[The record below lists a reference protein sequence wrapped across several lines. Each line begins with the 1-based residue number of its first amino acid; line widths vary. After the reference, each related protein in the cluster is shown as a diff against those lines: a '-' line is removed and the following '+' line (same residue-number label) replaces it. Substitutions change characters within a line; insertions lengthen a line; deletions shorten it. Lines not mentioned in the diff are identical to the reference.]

1 LSLNAFDPNSHRSSG
16 LAPSGFDPLA
26 FLTGTG
32 LGRAVVHV
40 EANKTFFAQGDTA
53 DAIFY
58 LQIGDAKLTVTSE
71 MGKEATITLMHP
83 GDFIGE
89 ECLTAL
95 PGPRTATAFAVTPCT
110 LTRIDKFEMIRVLH
124 DEVTFSE
131 VFLGFLLSRI
141 VSSQA
146 HVVDLLFN
154 SSEKRLAGILLV
166 MAEHGE
172 EHEDGVLI
180 PKITQEA
187 LADMVGTTRSRI
199 SLFMNRFR
207 DLGYI
212 NYDGRIRVQKAL
224 IRFAHS

>member
-1 LSLNAFDPNSHRSSG
+1 
-16 LAPSGFDPLA
+16 
-26 FLTGTG
+26 
-32 LGRAVVHV
+32 
-40 EANKTFFAQGDTA
+40 
-53 DAIFY
+53 
-58 LQIGDAKLTVTSE
+58 
-71 MGKEATITLMHP
+71 
-83 GDFIGE
+83 
-89 ECLTAL
+89 
-95 PGPRTATAFAVTPCT
+95 
-110 LTRIDKFEMIRVLH
+110 
-124 DEVTFSE
+124 
-131 VFLGFLLSRI
+131 
-141 VSSQA
+141 
-146 HVVDLLFN
+146 
-154 SSEKRLAGILLV
+154 V